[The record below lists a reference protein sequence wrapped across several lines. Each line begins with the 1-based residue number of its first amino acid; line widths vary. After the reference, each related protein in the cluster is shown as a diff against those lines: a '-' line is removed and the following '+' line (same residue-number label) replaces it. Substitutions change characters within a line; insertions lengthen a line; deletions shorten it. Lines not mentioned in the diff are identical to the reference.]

1 VTDIDSASNGP
12 EDPSPRGAVAVPQ
25 APSPEATTST
35 TSTTSTAG
43 GVTFDFTF
51 NGNSYTCNVNAPDQY
66 GQYGFTITQ
75 GTNTIASLIYKD
87 DNDWSITVG
96 LPSALQ
102 VDTNLTI
109 NQLDVNIAKG
119 SVTKPAQT

>member
-1 VTDIDSASNGP
+1 MTDMDSASSGP
-12 EDPSPRGAVAVPQ
+12 EELSPHVAAAVPQ
-25 APSPEATTST
+25 APSADA
-35 TSTTSTAG
+35 TTSTAG

-51 NGNSYTCNVNAPDQY
+51 NGNQYTCNVNAPDQY

-75 GTNTIASLIYKD
+75 GTTTIASLIYKD
-87 DNDWSITVG
+87 DNDWSIQVG

-109 NQLDVNIAKG
+109 NQLNVNIGKG
-119 SVTKPAQT
+119 SVTTPAQT